1 MIFQNIEL
9 KVRILWHFT
18 TRIFVLTPKTV
29 SYAVHSFICVKISL
43 SEEKRKLNV
52 RATKKFSNFPVVK
65 LCDLGGVKFF
75 HKYYIRFVVSWGI
88 RLWCSKCLLLNVLGK
103 IYQIVVY

>member
-9 KVRILWHFT
+9 KVDRILWHFT

-29 SYAVHSFICVKISL
+29 SYAVHSFICVKILL

-52 RATKKFSNFPVVK
+52 RTTKKFSNF
-65 LCDLGGVKFF
+65 
-75 HKYYIRFVVSWGI
+75 
-88 RLWCSKCLLLNVLGK
+88 LL
-103 IYQIVVY
+103 YQVMQSRRGQSLPQI

>member
-29 SYAVHSFICVKISL
+29 SYAVHSFICVKVSL

-52 RATKKFSNFPVVK
+52 RTTKKFSNFLRYQVMQSRRGQSLPQILCVVFGF
-65 LCDLGGVKFF
+65 LG
-75 HKYYIRFVVSWGI
+75 H
-88 RLWCSKCLLLNVLGK
+88 
-103 IYQIVVY
+103 

>member
-9 KVRILWHFT
+9 KVDRILWHFT

-29 SYAVHSFICVKISL
+29 SYAVHSFICVKVSL

-52 RATKKFSNFPVVK
+52 RTTKKFSNFLRYQVMQSRRGQSLPQILCVV
-65 LCDLGGVKFF
+65 CGFLG
-75 HKYYIRFVVSWGI
+75 H
-88 RLWCSKCLLLNVLGK
+88 
-103 IYQIVVY
+103 

>member
-9 KVRILWHFT
+9 KVDRILWHFT

-52 RATKKFSNFPVVK
+52 RTTKKFSNFLRYQVMQSRRGQSLPQI
-65 LCDLGGVKFF
+65 LCSVCGFLG
-75 HKYYIRFVVSWGI
+75 H
-88 RLWCSKCLLLNVLGK
+88 
-103 IYQIVVY
+103 

>member
-9 KVRILWHFT
+9 KVDRILWHFT

-52 RATKKFSNFPVVK
+52 RTTKKFSNFLRYQVMQSRRGQSLPQILCVVFGF
-65 LCDLGGVKFF
+65 LG
-75 HKYYIRFVVSWGI
+75 H
-88 RLWCSKCLLLNVLGK
+88 
-103 IYQIVVY
+103 

>member
-52 RATKKFSNFPVVK
+52 RTTKKFSNFLRYQVMQSRRGQSLPQILCVVFGF
-65 LCDLGGVKFF
+65 LG
-75 HKYYIRFVVSWGI
+75 H
-88 RLWCSKCLLLNVLGK
+88 
-103 IYQIVVY
+103 

>member
-29 SYAVHSFICVKISL
+29 TYAVHSFICVKISL

-52 RATKKFSNFPVVK
+52 RTTKKSSNF
-65 LCDLGGVKFF
+65 
-75 HKYYIRFVVSWGI
+75 
-88 RLWCSKCLLLNVLGK
+88 LL
-103 IYQIVVY
+103 YQVMQSRRGQSLPQI

>member
-52 RATKKFSNFPVVK
+52 RTTKKFSNFLRYQVMQSRRSQSLPQILGVV
-65 LCDLGGVKFF
+65 CGFLG
-75 HKYYIRFVVSWGI
+75 H
-88 RLWCSKCLLLNVLGK
+88 
-103 IYQIVVY
+103 

>member
-52 RATKKFSNFPVVK
+52 RTTKKFSNFLRYQVMKSRRGQSLPQILCVV
-65 LCDLGGVKFF
+65 CGFLG
-75 HKYYIRFVVSWGI
+75 H
-88 RLWCSKCLLLNVLGK
+88 
-103 IYQIVVY
+103 

>member
-1 MIFQNIEL
+1 MIFQNIEH

-29 SYAVHSFICVKISL
+29 SYAVHSFICVKILL

-52 RATKKFSNFPVVK
+52 RTTKKFSNFPGVVK
-65 LCDLGGVKFF
+65 LCNLGGVKVF

-88 RLWCSKCLLLNVLGK
+88 RL
-103 IYQIVVY
+103 